1 MSGQAWRVAV
11 IAGKG
16 GVGKTTTVINLGAG
30 LAALGRR
37 VLLVDCDPQGN
48 LTSGLGLD
56 PYARRRTVADV
67 ILGRC
72 RAVEAI
78 LETETPNLHLIPAH
92 PDLSAVEADLPA
104 RVNAELRLRNAM
116 REGIDASYD
125 VILFDTPPNF
135 GFHTISALGA
145 ARSALVP
152 LQMSAFALRGL
163 KEVIRVIAAARRHL
177 NPELELLGVVPT
189 FVNKTRFSRDM
200 LEALGDVSQVRVFR
214 SEISHTVK
222 LQESALQGVPVQISA
237 PSSNAAR
244 AYTALAE
251 ELVEVGAHRLAP
263 VPRGAVRPVDVAPAA
278 EVEAAETVDEA
289 PEAIA
294 AVETVEEV
302 ETPEATV
309 SVEASAP
316 EVIRVHEHEEQD
328 GELDDGFAVTLA
340 AEASHDAVALATG
353 GAAVHQLEGQ
363 PVRGRVMLELELGHG
378 AVAYAQMPPVDLHT
392 VDEHD
397 RDEDPGHAGA
407 EDGEGAAADAGALET
422 ATAQRRRFRLFG
434 RARAS

>member
-67 ILGRC
+67 IVGRTT
-72 RAVEAI
+72 AIDAI

-116 REGIDASYD
+116 REGIDARYD
-125 VILFDTPPNF
+125 VVLFDTPPNF

-163 KEVIRVIAAARRHL
+163 KEVIRVIAAARKHL

-189 FVNKTRFSRDM
+189 FVNNTRFSRDM
-200 LEALGDVSQVRVFR
+200 LEALSDVSQVRVFR
-214 SEISHTVK
+214 SEISLTVR
-222 LQESALQGVPVQISA
+222 LQESALQGVPVLVSA

-263 VPRGAVRPVDVAPAA
+263 VPRGAVRPVEMAPPAA
-278 EVEAAETVDEA
+278 PETELAVEEEPVVTPEAVAAVEPAAAPEAAE
-289 PEAIA
+289 A
-294 AVETVEEV
+294 A
-302 ETPEATV
+302 
-309 SVEASAP
+309 
-316 EVIRVHEHEEQD
+316 VHEHRHDDED
-328 GELDDGFAVTLA
+328 GELDDGYAVTLA
-340 AEASHDAVALATG
+340 AEPSHGAVALAPS
-353 GAAVHQLEGQ
+353 ADIAVRHLEGQ
-363 PVRGRVMLELELGHG
+363 AARGGVMLELELGHG
-378 AVAYAQMPPVDLHT
+378 AIAYAQMPPVGLHT
-392 VDEHD
+392 VDDHD
-397 RDEDPGHAGA
+397 RDEDQ
-407 EDGEGAAADAGALET
+407 DQADAEEDDSDAGTVALES
-422 ATAQRRRFRLFG
+422 ATAQRRRFRLFR